1 MKRLVVLSIAAVMLA
16 AIPLTAQTSWMK
28 TYGGEEADGGYCVQ
42 QTSDGGYIITGFTRS
57 FGAEKNNLW
66 LLKTDAEGDTL
77 WTRIYG
83 GEEPDVGRVVR
94 QTADGGYMIIGLS
107 GSFGAESYTPWVL
120 KADVNG
126 DTLWTRTY
134 GGSRLGNIWIEQ
146 TSEGDYIIAGRGLW
160 LLKIDSLGEVLWE
173 RTYESEGCKWGS
185 CVKQTSDGGYII
197 TGATSEADLFL
208 LKTDA
213 SGNTLWRS
221 TCGGEGA
228 DVGKYVEELDDG
240 GYIIAGSTEIEPF
253 HMCICLLRANASGE
267 ILYTRHWEEMFPA
280 ELKPLAL
287 TNDGG
292 CVLAGETSGGV
303 TLIKT
308 DADWNTSWTR
318 TYEVGDEVWTKW
330 VECTSDGGYII
341 TGDNCYSGTENYDLW
356 LIKTDSLGY
365 VDAAIEE
372 PVIETWG
379 WKLVTSIGPEIT
391 LRYTNHPQGFHAS
404 IFDASGRKVDEVHAT
419 ASSGMI
425 TWGRCYGPGVYFIVP
440 TDGEVKAQ
448 KVILIK

>member
-1 MKRLVVLSIAAVMLA
+1 MKRFSLLVVMAAVLVSTTA
-16 AIPLTAQTSWMK
+16 AAGWIR

-83 GEEPDVGRVVR
+83 GEEHDVGRVVH
-94 QTADGGYMIIGLS
+94 QTADGGYIILGVTC
-107 GSFGAESYTPWVL
+107 SFGLEKPISWLL
-120 KADVNG
+120 KTDSFG

-134 GGSRLGNIWIEQ
+134 EGGYWIEPI
-146 TSEGDYIIAGRGLW
+146 TGGNYIIAGAKSSEVCLI
-160 LLKIDSLGEVLWE
+160 KIDSLGEVIWE
-173 RTYESEGCKWGS
+173 RTYKGEGYEYEMSS

-197 TGATSEADLFL
+197 TGATSEFDLFL
-208 LKTDA
+208 VKTD
-213 SGNTLWRS
+213 SIGDILWES
-221 TCGGEGA
+221 TCVAEGL
-228 DVGKYVEELDDG
+228 DRGIYVEEMDDG

-280 ELKPLAL
+280 ELKPLVA
-287 TNDGG
+287 TEDGG
-292 CVLAGETSGGV
+292 YVLAGYSPILMKIDAEWS
-303 TLIKT
+303 TLWT
-308 DADWNTSWTR
+308 NTYGMGYLW
-318 TYEVGDEVWTKW
+318 W
-330 VECTSDGGYII
+330 VEQISDSGYIMAGS
-341 TGDNCYSGTENYDLW
+341 TYYSDTEDYDLW

-379 WKLVTSIGPEIT
+379 WKLVTSIGPQIV
-391 LRYTNHPQGFHAS
+391 LRYTDQPQGFHAQV
-404 IFDASGRKVDEVHAT
+404 FDVTGRKVDEVHAT
-419 ASSGMI
+419 GASGTI
-425 TWGRCYGPGVYFIVP
+425 TWPVTHHDFSPGVYFFRLECGAVHK
-440 TDGEVKAQ
+440 TQ
-448 KVILIK
+448 KVILIR

>member
-1 MKRLVVLSIAAVMLA
+1 MKRFSLLVVMAAVL
-16 AIPLTAQTSWMK
+16 ISTTSHAGWIR

-83 GEEPDVGRVVR
+83 GEEHDVGRVVH
-94 QTADGGYMIIGLS
+94 QTADGGYIILGVTC
-107 GSFGAESYTPWVL
+107 SFGLEKPISWLL
-120 KADVNG
+120 KTDSFG

-134 GGSRLGNIWIEQ
+134 EGGYWIEPI
-146 TSEGDYIIAGRGLW
+146 TGGNYIIAGAKSREVCLI
-160 LLKIDSLGEVLWE
+160 KIDSLGEVIWE
-173 RTYESEGCKWGS
+173 RTYKGEGYEYEMSS

-197 TGATSEADLFL
+197 TGATSEFDLFL
-208 LKTDA
+208 VKTD
-213 SGNTLWRS
+213 SIGDILWES
-221 TCGGEGA
+221 TCVAEGL
-228 DVGKYVEELDDG
+228 DRGIYVEEMDDG

-267 ILYTRHWEEMFPA
+267 ILYTHHWEEMFPA

-365 VDAAIEE
+365 VDVAIEE

-379 WKLVTSIGPEIT
+379 WKLVTSIGPEIV
-391 LRYTNHPQGFHAS
+391 LRYTDQPQGFHAS
-404 IFDASGRKVDEVHAT
+404 IFDVTGRKVDEIRAFDQSETV
-419 ASSGMI
+419 
-425 TWGRCYGPGVYFIVP
+425 TWGENHNPGVYFIVP
-440 TDGEVKAQ
+440 SEGKASAQ